1 MKPAAVTALTT
12 LAIILVVGAA
22 PAAAITNHL
31 KSKQSDLEPAAN
43 ALPRDRVF
51 QNYNHFH
58 NAVRSRQPGAR
69 LRLRTGT
76 SRPRIRR
83 SRAPR

>member
-1 MKPAAVTALTT
+1 MRPAAATALTL
-12 LAIILVVGAA
+12 LAVVLVASAA
-22 PAAAITNHL
+22 PAAAMTNHL

-43 ALPRDRVF
+43 ALPRNRVF
-51 QNYNHFH
+51 HNYNHFH
-58 NAVRSRQPGAR
+58 NPVRSRQPGTR

-76 SRPRIRR
+76 PRPRIKR